1 MISDNAVALI
11 VLCCTFF
18 GLGIVM
24 GYRFGYHAGLIAGI
38 ELTKLVKK
46 WGDALDHDSG
56 KNREV

>member
-24 GYRFGYHAGLIAGI
+24 GNRFGYHAGLIAGI
-38 ELTKLVKK
+38 ELTKLIKK
-46 WGDALDHDSG
+46 WRDTLDRDSDI
-56 KNREV
+56 NHEV